1 MSKIIY
7 WKKSNYISLSHFS
20 KLKFNKF
27 ESMFRELLWDQCEY
41 DLSGEVIVLL
51 ACTLSNDFLNSNIYV
66 YVDIIDIFI
75 VLIY

>member
-1 MSKIIY
+1 
-7 WKKSNYISLSHFS
+7 
-20 KLKFNKF
+20 
-27 ESMFRELLWDQCEY
+27 MFRELLWDQCEY